1 MDIKRA
7 IDLLSRGTD
16 KAVPAIAD
24 DEWTEACQMAC
35 DALRQTLQST
45 YSLDAA
51 VADHYRNI
59 GLPMER
65 IDELAAA
72 DKAGRLIILPDASF
86 TDKDGEEAL
95 RKAMWICDR
104 TNNSVTRYTADA
116 IAEKL
121 CRDTQKVPVPKPESA
136 ACGESLMQK
145 DAAYRTISKHIFKA
159 HQLDG
164 GSRKILLILADDF
177 SEAERLAETSLGTAS
192 IFVRRIIPTDNS
204 QIYEVG

>member
-7 IDLLSRGTD
+7 IDLLSREMNNI
-16 KAVPAIAD
+16 VPAIAD
-24 DEWTEACQMAC
+24 DEWMEACQMAC
-35 DALRQTLQST
+35 EALRQSLQPA

-72 DKAGRLIILPDASF
+72 DKAGRLVILPDAAF

-104 TNNSVTRYTADA
+104 TNNGVTRYTADA

-121 CRDTQKVPVPKPESA
+121 CRDIQKVPVTEPGSD
-136 ACGESLMQK
+136 ACGESLMPRE
-145 DAAYRTISKHIFKA
+145 AAYRTISKHIFIA

-177 SEAERLAETSLGTAS
+177 SEAERLAETSFGTAS
-192 IFVRRIIPTDNS
+192 IFVRRIIPTENP
-204 QIYEVG
+204 QIFEVD